1 MKTPPS
7 FIGRQFSRGQSQ
19 AGIALVIVLAILVLL
34 SALMVAFMT
43 TVSTERSAS
52 QAGSDGSAARTIA
65 DSTLNLV
72 MAQIREATGQLP
84 DDTTWASQPGAIRTF
99 SGHLST
105 SKSSLPD
112 GAYSYGYSPG
122 TNDFV
127 YKLYS
132 ADRIKVP
139 SKEYENKDLADE
151 INVIEKWDRTK
162 PKKDHVDL
170 NEPVLSPRRDL
181 GENTVEPRYPIVDPR
196 AKFTNNGE
204 TPNNGPNPGI
214 VEGFDAKTKDL
225 SDKELKMPGGA
236 KVPYLPMP
244 VKWLYV
250 FKDGSVGPASEG
262 KDTNPIIGRTA
273 FWTDDESCKL
283 NINTAS
289 EGTFWDTPSAS
300 SELESG
306 SVSTKAAPLQS
317 STQSLSLAA
326 SQPVRGE
333 YQRYP
338 GHPATTCLS
347 PVLGWLWGVTPITPL
362 RPKASKSYL
371 DFKEA
376 VYRTSPFLPFG
387 PVTSM
392 GGTRNPDEFVSDAVV
407 KPGTAPPQPAELT
420 IETKHLY
427 ATPDELLFTPR
438 RTDGSN
444 PLLNDRLTPEGLEKL
459 RFFLTATSRAPELNL
474 YGRPRITIW
483 PVNTDPGFRTKYDE
497 LFAFTST
504 LGGDIS
510 QTNSRKFFFQR
521 SDAKSQTN
529 DFGQIPRNQELM
541 KYLKTLTSQPVP
553 GFGGSFASKYSFSDG
568 QGAIERDQILTEI
581 FDYIRAT
588 NIVDTGNRR
597 GGVAGYRTYTPFYGG
612 SQAGYNAPTDRS
624 WDWSGQVTPIKIGS
638 TMGLGR
644 FPLVTEVA
652 LLFTAAGPV
661 PKENVGADKKQTQ
674 MEATL
679 LLEMSTPMPGFPI
692 LRETYWT
699 SVQATQPGI
708 ISFPSG
714 AGSDQPLNL
723 CNKEKPLINIPNA
736 SSHEVADGR
745 GYMPTLGTA
754 TNFHYYDEH
763 PKPTIPEN
771 APNAA
776 ASNRNT
782 STALKIK
789 TFTNQ
794 NGASKNYARKQTV
807 LFYPYISDKIDLAPN
822 GNRETSFKM
831 SQTEF
836 EIKIYAGEAPDD
848 TRGGRVPEDPV
859 QILHVKFPEVTLPVP
874 EGVSGL
880 DVSLQKRFQAASAG
894 NNAST
899 AEANPP
905 VPGASGV
912 WIRNLAATGRDVV
925 RSMELVGG
933 NASPGKL
940 PLNQQG
946 DIRLA
951 AVRPVVPD
959 WFFQPRGPDLYTGG
973 TRILHGLQISHG
985 DPINGYWP
993 PPGTTRGRLALNGV
1007 YRAEKP
1013 PILPGSLNGV
1023 QRQDGGPGDWDR
1035 GLSKHMDGA
1044 FGDKVDEGNV
1054 WFGYTETTISYKLAY
1069 YRGRGV
1075 EETSSAFFTPNR
1087 LLPSAVMFGS
1097 LPTGALE
1104 GKPWQTLLFRPDRE
1118 ANGTHPG
1125 AKIPPDHLML
1135 DLFHI
1140 PIVEP
1145 YAISEPFSTAGKVN
1159 MNYVIAPFGYAK
1171 GDEGT
1176 TPGTNNKRSYLR
1188 RDSALRGV
1196 LKTEKLMAVKTNQ
1209 PEGGHAEETLNVNTH
1224 VRFDLNL
1231 DKTLQHFETRF
1242 KDPSRGLFRSTSEI
1256 CDVDLYPGTV
1266 GNGPPAPSMS
1276 NWSTFWNN
1284 DYAQTGDNMRER
1296 PYAHIY
1302 PRLTT
1307 KSNVFTVHMRCQTIR
1322 KSPRSKPDEF
1332 DEDHDQVVGEY
1343 RGSATIERFV
1353 DPNDVKLKN
1362 YNELTTKV
1370 DPYYRFRVIATKHFA
1385 PR

>member
-1 MKTPPS
+1 MKNPPS

-52 QAGSDGSAARTIA
+52 QAGSDGSTARAIA

-105 SKSSLPD
+105 SKNNLAD

-122 TNDFV
+122 TNDIV

-132 ADRIKVP
+132 ADRLKVP
-139 SKEYENKDLADE
+139 SKEYESKDLADE
-151 INVIEKWDRTK
+151 VNIIEKWDRTN

-170 NEPVLSPRRDL
+170 NQPVLSPRRDL
-181 GENTVEPRYPIVDPR
+181 GDKVVEPRYPIVDPR
-196 AKFTNNGE
+196 AKFTGPNGE
-204 TPNNGPNPGI
+204 TPNDGPNPGI
-214 VEGFDAKTKDL
+214 VEGFDAKTKGL

-289 EGTFWDTPSAS
+289 EGTFWDTPTAS
-300 SELESG
+300 TELESG
-306 SVSTKAAPLQS
+306 RVSAKTAPLGS

-326 SQPVRGE
+326 AQPVRGE

-347 PVLGWLWGVTPITPL
+347 PVLGWLWDVTPTTPL

-376 VYRTSPFLPFG
+376 IYRTSPFLPFG
-387 PVTSM
+387 PVTTM
-392 GGTRNPDEFVSDAVV
+392 GATRNSDEFVSDAPIP
-407 KPGTAPPQPAELT
+407 KPPAQPPPPAEET

-444 PLLNDRLTPEGLEKL
+444 PLLNDRLTPDGLEKV

-474 YGRPRITIW
+474 YGRPRVTIW
-483 PVNTDPGFRTKYDE
+483 PVNKDTSLRTKFDE

-504 LGGDIS
+504 LGGNIIAGDS
-510 QTNSRKFFFQR
+510 KKFFFQR
-521 SDAKSQTN
+521 SEAKSAKVDYEET
-529 DFGQIPRNQELM
+529 PRNVELM
-541 KYLKTLTSQPVP
+541 KYLKAMTSQPVP
-553 GFGGSFASKYSFSDG
+553 GFGGTFAGKYSYSNAL
-568 QGAIERDQILTEI
+568 GATERDQILTEI
-581 FDYIRAT
+581 FDYSRCV

-597 GGVAGYRTYTPFYGG
+597 GGVAGYRSYTPFYGG
-612 SQAGYNAPTDRS
+612 AQAGYGATVDRS
-624 WDWSGQVTPIKIGS
+624 YDWSGQVTPIKIDS
-638 TMGLGR
+638 TMGMGR
-644 FPLVTEVA
+644 FPQVCEVA
-652 LLFTAAGPV
+652 LLFTPAGTPTPGV
-661 PKENVGADKKQTQ
+661 KQTQ

-679 LLEMSTPMPGFPI
+679 IMEMASPMAGFPI
-692 LRETYWT
+692 IRETYWT
-699 SVQATQPGI
+699 SVAATRPGVV
-708 ISFPSG
+708 SLPT
-714 AGSDQPLNL
+714 AGTQQPLNL
-723 CNKEKPLINIPNA
+723 CSNGAAPKALINIPNVA
-736 SSHEVADGR
+736 SHEVMQGR
-745 GYMPTLGTA
+745 GYMPSLGAGTA
-754 TNFHYYDEH
+754 FNYYDEH
-763 PKPTIPEN
+763 PKAPSQPELN
-771 APNAA
+771 PNDP
-776 ASNRNT
+776 NR
-782 STALKIK
+782 SPKKLIKIK

-794 NGASKNYARKQTV
+794 QTFSFWENYPGFPVKGYQRGDTV
-807 LFYPYISDKIDLAPN
+807 QYYPYISDKIEIKGETTFKLGA
-822 GNRETSFKM
+822 TSF
-831 SQTEF
+831 
-836 EIKIYAGEAPDD
+836 EIRIYAGEAPDD
-848 TRGGRVPEDPV
+848 KRNTLV
-859 QILHVKFPEVTLPVP
+859 QTLNVTFPEVTLPTPDGIV
-874 EGVSGL
+874 GA
-880 DVSLQKRFQAASAG
+880 DISLKTRFSAAPNTD
-894 NNAST
+894 NNAGR
-899 AEANPP
+899 ADDAAA
-905 VPGASGV
+905 G
-912 WIRNLAATGRDVV
+912 WIRNNVPANTGLDTA

-933 NASPGKL
+933 GDNQNNL
-940 PLNQQG
+940 PLNSQG

-951 AVRPVVPD
+951 AIRPVVPE
-959 WFFQPRGPDLYTGG
+959 WFFQPRGGIQMYNST
-973 TRILHGLQISHG
+973 TRLVHGLQISHG
-985 DPINGYWP
+985 DTIKGYWP
-993 PPGTTRGRLALNGV
+993 AAVNTRGKLAPGGL
-1007 YRAEKP
+1007 YRSEKP
-1013 PILPGSLNGV
+1013 PMIPGNINGV
-1023 QRQDGGPGDWDR
+1023 QRADGGPGDWDR

-1044 FGDKVDEGNV
+1044 MGNKVDEGNV
-1054 WFGYTETTISYKLAY
+1054 FFSYSDTGGQGGGKMPY
-1069 YRGRGV
+1069 YRGRNV
-1075 EETSSAFFTPNR
+1075 EETGSAFFTPNR
-1087 LLPSAVMFGS
+1087 LLPSVVMFGS
-1097 LPTGALE
+1097 LPSGALE

-1118 ANGTHPG
+1118 QGTTHPG
-1125 AKIPPDHLML
+1125 AKSPPDHLLL
-1135 DLFHI
+1135 DLFHL

-1159 MNYVIAPFGYAK
+1159 MNYIIAPFGYAK

-1176 TPGTNNKRSYLR
+1176 NPGTNNKRSYLR
-1188 RDSALRGV
+1188 RDTGLRGV
-1196 LKTEKLMAVKTNQ
+1196 LKSVKLMAVKTT
-1209 PEGGHAEETLNVNTH
+1209 ETDGGHTEEPLSSSSH
-1224 VRFDLNL
+1224 VRYDLNL

-1242 KDPSRGLFRSTSEI
+1242 QDSSRGLFRSTSEI

-1266 GNGPPAPSMS
+1266 GNGPAAPGVT
-1276 NWSTFWNN
+1276 NWASFWNK

-1296 PYAHIY
+1296 PYAQIY

-1307 KSNVFTVHMRCQTIR
+1307 KSNVFTVHMRCQAIR
-1322 KSPRSKPDEF
+1322 KSPRSKVDEF

-1343 RGSATIERFV
+1343 RGSATVERFV